1 MVIILMFVI
10 QCPSFITF
18 AEIKYPK
25 QKTKQINKQTKTKK
39 KINIVKERV
48 YSS

>member
-1 MVIILMFVI
+1 MVNILMFVI

-18 AEIKYPK
+18 AEIKYP
-25 QKTKQINKQTKTKK
+25 KQINKQTKTKK